1 MVVGIV
7 SSLDCLDTCPIYL
20 GRVRVDRC
28 GFPEG
33 LTMNKRFEINC
44 YWFRVYGLGIAGE
57 RTRVVDEHYY
67 SFCVYHGKIF
77 LGPLL
82 IDFTFE

>member
-1 MVVGIV
+1 
-7 SSLDCLDTCPIYL
+7 
-20 GRVRVDRC
+20 
-28 GFPEG
+28 
-33 LTMNKRFEINC
+33 MNKRFEVNF
-44 YWFRVYGLGIAGE
+44 YWFCVYGFGIAGE

-67 SFCVYHGKIF
+67 SFWVYHGKIF